1 MAAEVSNDVGVPAS
15 DHDRLV
21 EMHTILKGHLAPGV
35 NDHEQRIRRLER
47 AVWIATG
54 VAAAIGSAV
63 GSAIGQVA
71 GL

>member
-1 MAAEVSNDVGVPAS
+1 MTEERRRPT

-21 EMHTILKGHLAPGV
+21 EMHTILMGQLSPGMT
-35 NDHEQRIRRLER
+35 DHEQRIRRLER